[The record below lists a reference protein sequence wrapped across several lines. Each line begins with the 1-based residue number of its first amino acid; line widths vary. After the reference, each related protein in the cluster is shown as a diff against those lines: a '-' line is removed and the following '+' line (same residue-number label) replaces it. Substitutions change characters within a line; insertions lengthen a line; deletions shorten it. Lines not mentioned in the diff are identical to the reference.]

1 MSGERLIKISQL
13 PEKTNISSLDYMVLE
28 DSEDTKKIQ
37 MNVFEEF
44 MNNYID
50 TQVGI
55 VSDNIQKQM
64 DSVTKLMN
72 KISEGESAR
81 ETAESDRVN
90 AEKNRNTIF
99 DNWTATMKS
108 YSDAESTRSD
118 TFDNWTATMQNYDIA
133 ESARVDAENK
143 RVTAESAR
151 VDAEN
156 KRVTAESARV
166 DAENKR
172 VTAESNRV
180 KTESARV
187 DAESARQSGYLDMT
201 NYFSSVRDF
210 VEHRSNTGLSKI
222 ATSSNQYFD
231 LFDITFIKGDT
242 GYDKDKWYSCLLHI
256 YEIGS
261 DTEKSGFI
269 FGKFKLTTGN
279 DGSFSSIEYKLY
291 ANSISNINIDDI
303 TIIQSKSGDNIVISI
318 YYKAD
323 IGSIVEC
330 HRIEDNLTVFDLSL
344 LDAIVNDQVLPSS
357 TLPAGNKLSFSD
369 ISELQIENINAGS
382 AEMHMIT
389 LMEQLKVVRKEMG
402 EIKPINYYPVGII
415 VDTTTNTNPATLFGG
430 GTWVNLFDGPITQKI
445 TNSEGQVISTVT
457 IYKWKRTK

>member
-72 KISEGESAR
+72 KVSEGESAR

-118 TFDNWTATMQNYDIA
+118 TFDNWTATMQNYD
-133 ESARVDAENK
+133 
-143 RVTAESAR
+143 
-151 VDAEN
+151 
-156 KRVTAESARV
+156 TAESARV

-231 LFDITFIKGDT
+231 LFDITFIKGNT

-344 LDAIVNDQVLPSS
+344 LDTIINDQILPSS

-415 VDTTTNTNPATLFGG
+415 VNTATNINPATLFGG

>member
-44 MNNYID
+44 MHTYID
-50 TQVGI
+50 TQVGV

-64 DSVTKLMN
+64 DSVTELMN
-72 KISEGESAR
+72 KVSEGESAR
-81 ETAESDRVN
+81 DTAESNRVN

-99 DNWTATMKS
+99 ENWTTTMKS
-108 YSDAESTRSD
+108 YSDAESTRSV
-118 TFDNWTATMQNYDIA
+118 TFDEWTNTMQNYDTA
-133 ESARVDAENK
+133 ESSRVDAENK
-143 RVTAESAR
+143 RVTAESSR

-156 KRVTAESARV
+156 KRVTAESNRV

-180 KTESARV
+180 KIESARV
-187 DAESARQSGYLDMT
+187 DAESARQSGYLEMSK
-201 NYFSSVRDF
+201 YFSDIQDF

-222 ATSSNQYFD
+222 STSINQYFD
-231 LFDITFIKGDT
+231 LFDITFIKGDS

-261 DTEKSGFI
+261 DSEKSGFV
-269 FGKFKLTTGN
+269 FGKFKLTTGS

-303 TIIQSKSGDNIVISI
+303 SVIQSKSGNNIVISI

-323 IGSIVEC
+323 NGSMVEC
-330 HRIEDNLTVFDLSL
+330 HRLEDNLTVFDLSL
-344 LDAIVNDQVLPSS
+344 LDTIVNDQISPLS
-357 TLPAGNKLSFSD
+357 TLPVGNKLSFSD

-382 AEMHMIT
+382 AEMHIIT

-402 EIKPINYYPVGII
+402 EIKPINFYPVGII
-415 VDTTTNTNPATLFGG
+415 VNTATNTNPAILFGG

>member
-1 MSGERLIKISQL
+1 MPGERLIKISQL

-108 YSDAESTRSD
+108 YSDAESTRSN
-118 TFDNWTATMQNYDIA
+118 TFDNWTATMQNYDI
-133 ESARVDAENK
+133 V
-143 RVTAESAR
+143 
-151 VDAEN
+151 
-156 KRVTAESARV
+156 ESARV

-291 ANSISNINIDDI
+291 ANSISNININDI

-344 LDAIVNDQVLPSS
+344 LDTIVNDQVLPSS

>member
-37 MNVFEEF
+37 MNIFEEF

-118 TFDNWTATMQNYDIA
+118 TFDNWTATMQNYDI
-133 ESARVDAENK
+133 V
-143 RVTAESAR
+143 
-151 VDAEN
+151 
-156 KRVTAESARV
+156 ESARV

-231 LFDITFIKGDT
+231 LFDITFIKGNT

-291 ANSISNINIDDI
+291 ANSISNININDI

-344 LDAIVNDQVLPSS
+344 LDAIINDQVLPSS

-369 ISELQIENINAGS
+369 ISELQIENINTGS

>member
-1 MSGERLIKISQL
+1 MPGERLIKISQL

-108 YSDAESTRSD
+108 YSDAESTRSN
-118 TFDNWTATMQNYDIA
+118 TFDNWTATMQNYDI
-133 ESARVDAENK
+133 
-143 RVTAESAR
+143 
-151 VDAEN
+151 
-156 KRVTAESARV
+156 AESARV

-231 LFDITFIKGDT
+231 LFDITFIKGDI

-269 FGKFKLTTGN
+269 FGKFKLTTEN

-303 TIIQSKSGDNIVISI
+303 IIIQSKSGDNIVISI
-318 YYKAD
+318 YYKAN

>member
-1 MSGERLIKISQL
+1 
-13 PEKTNISSLDYMVLE
+13 MVLE

-44 MNNYID
+44 MHTYID
-50 TQVGI
+50 TQVGV
-55 VSDNIQKQM
+55 VSDNIQKQI
-64 DSVTKLMN
+64 DSVTELMN
-72 KISEGESAR
+72 KVSEGESAR
-81 ETAESDRVN
+81 DTAESNRVN

-99 DNWTATMKS
+99 ENWTTTMKS
-108 YSDAESTRSD
+108 YSDAESTRSV
-118 TFDNWTATMQNYDIA
+118 TFDEWTNTMQNYD
-133 ESARVDAENK
+133 
-143 RVTAESAR
+143 TAES
-151 VDAEN
+151 N
-156 KRVTAESARV
+156 RV

-180 KTESARV
+180 KIESARV
-187 DAESARQSGYLDMT
+187 DAESARQSGYLEMSK
-201 NYFSSVRDF
+201 YFSDIQDF

-222 ATSSNQYFD
+222 STSVNQYFD

-291 ANSISNINIDDI
+291 ANSISNININDI

-344 LDAIVNDQVLPSS
+344 LDAIVNDQISPLSALPV
-357 TLPAGNKLSFSD
+357 GNKLSFSD

-382 AEMHMIT
+382 AEMHIIT

-402 EIKPINYYPVGII
+402 EIKPINFYPVGII
-415 VDTTTNTNPATLFGG
+415 VNTATNTNPATLFGG